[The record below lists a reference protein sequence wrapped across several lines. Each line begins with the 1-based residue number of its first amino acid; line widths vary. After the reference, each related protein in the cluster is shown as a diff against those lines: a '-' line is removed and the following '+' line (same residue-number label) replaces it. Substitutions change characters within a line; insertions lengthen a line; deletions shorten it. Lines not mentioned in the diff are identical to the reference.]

1 MMTTGFDGP
10 LAVLAQAEALFA
22 LLPLCACVFLPI
34 LIIGLVLV
42 GMYNSLVRGR
52 NHVQESWSGIDTELK
67 RRYNLIP
74 NLVET
79 VKGYAK
85 HEKEVFTEITK
96 ARAMV
101 GSAQTIPDKISANNN
116 LTSALARLLVVVENY
131 PDLKASQNFLNLQDE
146 LAGTENR
153 IAVARRRYNLAAK
166 ELNTFIKGI
175 PGVVFAR
182 IRGTQEATYFE
193 APEEAQEAPGV
204 KF

>member
-1 MMTTGFDGP
+1 MYMSKGLKVF
-10 LAVLAQAEALFA
+10 LIIIAVLLVTLFIA
-22 LLPLCACVFLPI
+22 GGWF
-34 LIIGLVLV
+34 
-42 GMYNSLVRGR
+42 VRGYNR
-52 NHVQESWSGIDTELK
+52 VVSLDEGVSEAWGQVETQLQ
-67 RRYNLIP
+67 RRYDLVP

-96 ARAMV
+96 ARARV
-101 GSAQTIPDKISANNN
+101 GSAQTIPDKIAANNN

-175 PGVVFAR
+175 PGVIFAR
-182 IRGTQEATYFE
+182 IRGTEEATYFE
-193 APEEAQEAPGV
+193 APKEAQEAPGV

>member
-1 MMTTGFDGP
+1 MPMSKGLKVF
-10 LAVLAQAEALFA
+10 LFIVIVVLGALF
-22 LLPLCACVFLPI
+22 
-34 LIIGLVLV
+34 IGGGWV
-42 GMYNSLVRGR
+42 VRGY
-52 NHVQESWSGIDTELK
+52 NKVVSLDEGVSEAWGQVETQLQ
-67 RRYNLIP
+67 RRYDLVP

-79 VKGYAK
+79 VKGYAT
-85 HEKEVFTEITK
+85 HEREVFTQITK

-101 GSAQTIPDKISANNN
+101 GSAQTIPDKIAANTE

-131 PDLKASQNFLNLQDE
+131 PDLKASQNFLSLQDE

-182 IRGTQEATYFE
+182 IRGTKEATYFE
-193 APEEAQEAPGV
+193 APEEAQKAPGV

>member
-1 MMTTGFDGP
+1 MAMSKG
-10 LAVLAQAEALFA
+10 LKVVLIIVVVLAAVLLMAAGWF
-22 LLPLCACVFLPI
+22 VRN
-34 LIIGLVLV
+34 
-42 GMYNSLVRGR
+42 YNKVVSLDEV
-52 NHVQESWSGIDTELK
+52 VSESWGQVETQLQ
-67 RRYNLIP
+67 RRYDLVP

-85 HEKEVFTEITK
+85 HEREVFTEITK

-101 GSAQTIPDKISANNN
+101 GSAQTIPDKIAANNN

-153 IAVARRRYNLAAK
+153 IAVARRRYNIAAK
-166 ELNTFIKGI
+166 ELNEFIKGI
-175 PGVVFAR
+175 PGVIFAR
-182 IRGTQEATYFE
+182 IRGTNPATYFE
-193 APEEAQEAPGV
+193 APKDAQKAPAV